1 MFIWLGLTNTSF
13 KVASRAIRNELKLDS
28 LPVIALTAGVLP
40 EEKKNALN
48 AGINDFLPK
57 PMDLDQMGEMINRY
71 CR

>member
-1 MFIWLGLTNTSF
+1 M
-13 KVASRAIRNELKLDS
+13 
-28 LPVIALTAGVLP
+28 IALTAGVLP